1 MQNQG
6 IFKIVK
12 IEKLDNTFDRYDLE
26 VEDNHN
32 FFANGILVHNCSVG
46 MVYRNGKLVEA
57 YTRGDGYE
65 GQNILETV
73 KRFGNHFPKT
83 IPYNGELLVRGEIVV
98 PKNDIQHMINEMVE
112 ECCKKYANG
121 RNGVAGAL
129 NSKIAPEAFVKY
141 AHIVCYH
148 LEGEYESEHDMFE
161 ELKSQG
167 FETAKWDLINGNE
180 INSDMMTKN
189 NIELKESYDYEIDG
203 TIITQDVLTEDVKGF
218 ETGTLNPKRSRKFK
232 VGANAD
238 SVETTI
244 TGIIWQLSSYGYF
257 KPVIQIEPVELD
269 GATITFATGNN
280 YKNVIDNH
288 MCVGATVSLKRA
300 GGVIPFIEKT
310 MTYPTVE
317 EYNLP
322 DCKTALTENG
332 VDLLY
337 DDEDTDYESQ
347 IALQKDVYFCS
358 SLGVE
363 YAGEG
368 NITKLMQ
375 HTRNAHLNPQ
385 NLIFLPVDCYEE
397 AIGTNGVKMYNSL
410 HKRLKEVTIAEFM
423 DAVSAF
429 GRGIGSK
436 RLQSIID
443 VYGELPY
450 DRNKILSLDGWSDI
464 LTEQYVNHYIQ
475 FVNWM
480 NILRDGAIE
489 LKTGVVEMTGDDLA
503 GTVVVFTGVRDKDM
517 EQRIIQRGG
526 KVASSFTKAVNLVI
540 ADNVDSGSSKIQKAK
555 EKGIKVM
562 SYSDALQ
569 TF

>member
-1 MQNQG
+1 
-6 IFKIVK
+6 
-12 IEKLDNTFDRYDLE
+12 
-26 VEDNHN
+26 
-32 FFANGILVHNCSVG
+32 
-46 MVYRNGKLVEA
+46 
-57 YTRGDGYE
+57 
-65 GQNILETV
+65 
-73 KRFGNHFPKT
+73 
-83 IPYNGELLVRGEIVV
+83 
-98 PKNDIQHMINEMVE
+98 
-112 ECCKKYANG
+112 
-121 RNGVAGAL
+121 
-129 NSKIAPEAFVKY
+129 
-141 AHIVCYH
+141 
-148 LEGEYESEHDMFE
+148 
-161 ELKSQG
+161 
-167 FETAKWDLINGNE
+167 
-180 INSDMMTKN
+180 
-189 NIELKESYDYEIDG
+189 
-203 TIITQDVLTEDVKGF
+203 
-218 ETGTLNPKRSRKFK
+218 
-232 VGANAD
+232 
-238 SVETTI
+238 
-244 TGIIWQLSSYGYF
+244 
-257 KPVIQIEPVELD
+257 
-269 GATITFATGNN
+269 
-280 YKNVIDNH
+280 

-368 NITKLMQ
+368 NITRLME
-375 HTRNAHLNPQ
+375 HTCNAHLSPQ
-385 NLIFLPVDCYEE
+385 NLIFLPVECYEE

-410 HKRLKEVTIAEFM
+410 HKRLEEVTIAEFM

-480 NILRDGAIE
+480 NILRDSGME
-489 LKTGVVEMTGDDLA
+489 LKTGVVEMTDDDLA

-540 ADNVDSGSSKIQKAK
+540 ADNVGSGSSKIQKAK

-562 SYSDALQ
+562 TYEEAKVV
-569 TF
+569 F